1 MKDSSKILWSM
12 GKELKN
18 LAVKI
23 FIKGNILKENLRGM
37 VNIFGKMEVFI
48 KEIFWEDSVKEM
60 GSGKRHQEIVINIKD
75 NI

>member
-1 MKDSSKILWSM
+1 M

-48 KEIFWEDSVKEM
+48 KEIF
-60 GSGKRHQEIVINIKD
+60 
-75 NI
+75 